1 MPLTPIHGSV
11 AYLARALKP
20 QLSLP
25 ALLVSTMAPDLE
37 IPFLYVIT
45 GGQYSRLVL
54 HSLLGAATLS
64 TLLSVVL
71 TVFAYSAVVSYV
83 FKLDYKA
90 VRRRCVFSWGM
101 VMVCLAGSLSH
112 VLIDSLHHE
121 YNPLLFP
128 FTFDSFDRLVIMS
141 DWTLA
146 SVIVTLF
153 FLSLLVFFVA
163 QEFKRGTKDVWKRL
177 LVEG

>member
-1 MPLTPIHGSV
+1 MPYTPIHCSI
-11 AYLARALKP
+11 AYLARAIRP

-54 HSLLGAATLS
+54 HSLLGAVTLG
-64 TLLSVVL
+64 TALSMIL
-71 TVFAYSAVVSYV
+71 TVFAYPPIVSCL
-83 FKLDYKA
+83 FKLDLKT
-90 VRRRCVFSWGM
+90 VRDRCRFSRSLIA
-101 VMVCLAGSLSH
+101 VCLVGSLSH

-121 YNPLLFP
+121 YNPILFP
-128 FTFDSFDRLVIMS
+128 LTYNSFDALVFMN

-146 SVIVTLF
+146 SMIIPMA
-153 FLSLLVFFVA
+153 FLSLLVLFVA
-163 QEFKRGTKDVWKRL
+163 IEVKKGTKNIWKRL
-177 LVEG
+177 LVE